1 MGSKSTELKG
11 LIINNTL
18 TFYFHIVP
26 SLPPQNLRGNNIS
39 STALRITWNPVVTGF
54 VHGILRGYRVL
65 YRKTNEPFAP
75 YTKITISPRV
85 RVKEIYGLKK
95 FTFYTI
101 RVLAF
106 TIKGDGAQSPPVN
119 VSTDEDSKCKIS
131 WTIGQ
136 PFWSRIEKN

>member
-1 MGSKSTELKG
+1 M
-11 LIINNTL
+11 
-18 TFYFHIVP
+18 
-26 SLPPQNLRGNNIS
+26 
-39 STALRITWNPVVTGF
+39 
-54 VHGILRGYRVL
+54 L
-65 YRKTNEPFAP
+65 YRKTIEPFAP
-75 YTKITISPRV
+75 YTKITISPRA

-119 VSTDEDSKCKIS
+119 VSTDEDSKYKIS